1 MKVQP
6 ILKFEGVRIE
16 LDVEEARRIVET
28 GGGEP
33 DPGRD
38 RHDPGGASGRT
49 PAGAGGDRHGRS
61 PSPADTER
69 RGDQASFAE
78 ASPGTG
84 TAGVQ
89 LVRQGVHP
97 SGLAQA
103 ASEALSEEAGR

>member
-49 PAGAGGDRHGRS
+49 PAGAGGHGHGRC
-61 PSPADTER
+61 PAPAGTR
-69 RGDQASFAE
+69 RGADRAGFAE
-78 ASPGTG
+78 AGPG